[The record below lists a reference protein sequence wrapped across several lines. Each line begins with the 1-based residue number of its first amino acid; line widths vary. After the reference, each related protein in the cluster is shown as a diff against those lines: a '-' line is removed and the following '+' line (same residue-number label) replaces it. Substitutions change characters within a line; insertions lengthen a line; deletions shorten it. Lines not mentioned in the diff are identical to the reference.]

1 MFASRV
7 IQRVAARVPQAKKF
21 SAAAPIRDGVFR
33 EKSFGETWLGDK
45 GAYPV
50 MSISV
55 LGAIACT
62 TFGLFYL
69 MTSPD
74 ARLATGGSRS
84 RMFRADIAQD
94 YIKEDVDVCK

>member
-1 MFASRV
+1 MFPSRF
-7 IQRVAARVPQAKKF
+7 IQRVIARAPQAKKF

-33 EKSFGETWLGDK
+33 EKGFSETWLGDK

-55 LGAIACT
+55 LGAFACT
-62 TFGLFYL
+62 AFGIFYL
-69 MTSPD
+69 WTSPD

-94 YIKEDVDVCK
+94 YVKEDVDVCK